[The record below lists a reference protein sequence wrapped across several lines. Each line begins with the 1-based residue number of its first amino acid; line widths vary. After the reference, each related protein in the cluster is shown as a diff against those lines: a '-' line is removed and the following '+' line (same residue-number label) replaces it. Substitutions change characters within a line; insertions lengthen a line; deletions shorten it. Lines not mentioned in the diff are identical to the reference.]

1 MYNLNKVYE
10 ETSRLYR
17 LSINPMIIEGNWKE
31 GYTLDYFMLESNYK
45 GEDIF
50 GYPIFDVK
58 YSEIGKAMNELKYH
72 KEYNKAIEIANIV
85 TKFIKEEW
93 KIADKIDG
101 IIATP
106 PTYSREIQPLF
117 QVVKHLGENLQK
129 PISLDFFRKLSSE
142 ELKKLPQEKKLFK
155 NSIIK
160 ERKLTKRGNILLV
173 DDIYST
179 GATLRNLCELLK
191 EDIYVDDIYVLT
203 ICKNIKSK

>member
-1 MYNLNKVYE
+1 MK
-10 ETSRLYR
+10 
-17 LSINPMIIEGNWKE
+17 INPMIIEGNWKE

-93 KIADKIDG
+93 KIAAKIDG

-142 ELKKLPQEKKLFK
+142 ELKKLPQEKKMELFK

-173 DDIYST
+173 DDIFST

>member
-1 MYNLNKVYE
+1 MKVK
-10 ETSRLYR
+10 
-17 LSINPMIIEGNWKE
+17 INPMIIEGNWKE

-129 PISLDFFRKLSSE
+129 PISLDFFRKLSYE
-142 ELKKLPQEKKLFK
+142 ELKKLPQEKKMELFK

-173 DDIYST
+173 DDIFST

>member
-1 MYNLNKVYE
+1 MKVK
-10 ETSRLYR
+10 
-17 LSINPMIIEGNWKE
+17 INPMIIEGNWKE

-58 YSEIGKAMNELKYH
+58 YSEIGKVMNELKYH

-93 KIADKIDG
+93 KIAAKIDG

-142 ELKKLPQEKKLFK
+142 ELKKLPQEKKMELFK

-173 DDIYST
+173 DDIFST

>member
-1 MYNLNKVYE
+1 MKVK
-10 ETSRLYR
+10 
-17 LSINPMIIEGNWKE
+17 INPMIIEGNWKE

-72 KEYNKAIEIANIV
+72 KEYNRAIEIANIV

-142 ELKKLPQEKKLFK
+142 ELKKLPQEKKMELFK

-173 DDIYST
+173 DDIFST

>member
-1 MYNLNKVYE
+1 MK
-10 ETSRLYR
+10 
-17 LSINPMIIEGNWKE
+17 INPMIIEGNWKE

-142 ELKKLPQEKKLFK
+142 ELKKLPQEKKMELFK

-173 DDIYST
+173 DDIFST

>member
-1 MYNLNKVYE
+1 MKVK
-10 ETSRLYR
+10 
-17 LSINPMIIEGNWKE
+17 INPMIIEGNWKE

-142 ELKKLPQEKKLFK
+142 ELKKLPQEKKMELFK

-160 ERKLTKRGNILLV
+160 ERKLTKRENILLV
-173 DDIYST
+173 DDIFST

>member
-1 MYNLNKVYE
+1 MKVK
-10 ETSRLYR
+10 
-17 LSINPMIIEGNWKE
+17 INPMIIEGNWKE

-93 KIADKIDG
+93 KIAAKIDG

-142 ELKKLPQEKKLFK
+142 ELKKLPQEKKMELFK

-173 DDIYST
+173 DDIFST
-179 GATLRNLCELLK
+179 GATLKNVCELLK
-191 EDIYVDDIYVLT
+191 EDIYLDNIYVLV

>member
-1 MYNLNKVYE
+1 MK
-10 ETSRLYR
+10 
-17 LSINPMIIEGNWKE
+17 INPMIIEGNWKE

-45 GEDIF
+45 GRIF
-50 GYPIFDVK
+50 WLSNFDVK

-142 ELKKLPQEKKLFK
+142 ELKTSSRE
-155 NSIIK
+155 
-160 ERKLTKRGNILLV
+160 
-173 DDIYST
+173 
-179 GATLRNLCELLK
+179 
-191 EDIYVDDIYVLT
+191 EDGT
-203 ICKNIKSK
+203 I

>member
-1 MYNLNKVYE
+1 MKVK
-10 ETSRLYR
+10 
-17 LSINPMIIEGNWKE
+17 INPMIIEGNWKE

-142 ELKKLPQEKKLFK
+142 ELKKLPQEKKMELFK

-173 DDIYST
+173 DDIFST

-191 EDIYVDDIYVLT
+191 EDMYVDDIYVLT

>member
-1 MYNLNKVYE
+1 MKVK
-10 ETSRLYR
+10 
-17 LSINPMIIEGNWKE
+17 INPMIIEGNWKE

-93 KIADKIDG
+93 KIAAKIDG

-142 ELKKLPQEKKLFK
+142 ELKKLPQEKKMELFK

>member
-1 MYNLNKVYE
+1 MKVK
-10 ETSRLYR
+10 
-17 LSINPMIIEGNWKE
+17 INPMIIEGKWKE

-142 ELKKLPQEKKLFK
+142 ELKKLPQEKKMELFK

-173 DDIYST
+173 DDIFST

>member
-1 MYNLNKVYE
+1 MKVK
-10 ETSRLYR
+10 
-17 LSINPMIIEGNWKE
+17 INPMIIEGNWKE

-106 PTYSREIQPLF
+106 PTYPREIQPLF

-142 ELKKLPQEKKLFK
+142 ELKKLPQEKKMELFK

-173 DDIYST
+173 DDIFST

>member
-1 MYNLNKVYE
+1 MKVK
-10 ETSRLYR
+10 
-17 LSINPMIIEGNWKE
+17 INPMIIEGNWKE

-142 ELKKLPQEKKLFK
+142 ELKKLPQEKKMELFK

-173 DDIYST
+173 DDIFST
-179 GATLRNLCELLK
+179 GATLKNVCELLK
-191 EDIYVDDIYVLT
+191 EDIYLDNIYVLV

>member
-1 MYNLNKVYE
+1 MKVK
-10 ETSRLYR
+10 
-17 LSINPMIIEGNWKE
+17 INPMIIEGNWKD

-142 ELKKLPQEKKLFK
+142 ELKKLPQEKKMELFK

-173 DDIYST
+173 DDIFST

>member
-1 MYNLNKVYE
+1 MKVK
-10 ETSRLYR
+10 
-17 LSINPMIIEGNWKE
+17 INPMIIEGNWKE

-50 GYPIFDVK
+50 DYPIFDVK

-142 ELKKLPQEKKLFK
+142 ELKKLPQEKKMELFK

-173 DDIYST
+173 DDIFST

>member
-1 MYNLNKVYE
+1 MKVK
-10 ETSRLYR
+10 
-17 LSINPMIIEGNWKE
+17 INPMIIEGNWKE

-72 KEYNKAIEIANIV
+72 KEYNKAIEIANIM

-142 ELKKLPQEKKLFK
+142 ELKKLPQEKKMELFK

-173 DDIYST
+173 DDIFST

>member
-1 MYNLNKVYE
+1 MKVK
-10 ETSRLYR
+10 
-17 LSINPMIIEGNWKE
+17 INPMIIEGNWKE

-142 ELKKLPQEKKLFK
+142 ELKKLPQEKKMELFK

-160 ERKLTKRGNILLV
+160 ERKLTKRGSILLV
-173 DDIYST
+173 DDIFST
-179 GATLRNLCELLK
+179 GATLKNLCELLR

>member
-1 MYNLNKVYE
+1 MKVK
-10 ETSRLYR
+10 
-17 LSINPMIIEGNWKE
+17 INPMIIEGNWKE

-93 KIADKIDG
+93 KIAAKIDG

-129 PISLDFFRKLSSE
+129 SISLDFFRKLSSE
-142 ELKKLPQEKKLFK
+142 ELKKLPQEKKMELFK

-173 DDIYST
+173 DDIFST

>member
-1 MYNLNKVYE
+1 MKVK
-10 ETSRLYR
+10 
-17 LSINPMIIEGNWKE
+17 INPMIIEGNWKE

-106 PTYSREIQPLF
+106 PTHSREIQPLF

-142 ELKKLPQEKKLFK
+142 ELKKLPQEKKMELFK

-173 DDIYST
+173 DDIFST

-203 ICKNIKSK
+203 ICKKIKSK

>member
-1 MYNLNKVYE
+1 MKVK
-10 ETSRLYR
+10 
-17 LSINPMIIEGNWKE
+17 INPMIIEGNWKE

-72 KEYNKAIEIANIV
+72 KEYNKGIEIANIV

-93 KIADKIDG
+93 KIAAKIDG

-142 ELKKLPQEKKLFK
+142 ELKKLPQEKKMELFK

-173 DDIYST
+173 DDIFST
-179 GATLRNLCELLK
+179 GATLKNVCELLK
-191 EDIYVDDIYVLT
+191 EDIYLDNIYVLV

>member
-1 MYNLNKVYE
+1 MKVK
-10 ETSRLYR
+10 
-17 LSINPMIIEGNWKE
+17 INPMIIEGNWKE

-142 ELKKLPQEKKLFK
+142 ELKKLPQEKKMELFK

-173 DDIYST
+173 DDIFST

-203 ICKNIKSK
+203 ISKNIKSK

>member
-1 MYNLNKVYE
+1 MKVK
-10 ETSRLYR
+10 
-17 LSINPMIIEGNWKE
+17 INPMIIEGNWKE

-142 ELKKLPQEKKLFK
+142 ELKKLPQEKKMELFK

-160 ERKLTKRGNILLV
+160 QRKLTKRGNILLV
-173 DDIYST
+173 DDIFST